1 MAKQDPK
8 NQYNEVVVTTPVLPQ
23 ISVTEESHKYDV
35 PKPQIKVA
43 KQAENTR
50 SGPATAQSNE
60 NTGGVVTPSN
70 IKIKALFSRKHSNAA
85 SKRDGGK
92 SKPSA
97 AYENNVPLPLKRS
110 RECIADT
117 TSPSG
122 QKMGDDESRAST
134 LTRPKG
140 LSKAQNP
147 MYRSVT
153 ELGQRSSHEPPGY
166 MNISKSKTEPDA
178 AASGQTKHASDS
190 ALKAM
195 AGKDAVKPKPRVR
208 MALKKPPLP
217 SKMFKEG
224 TEQPDR
230 EEQESMAARK
240 LTYSP
245 NVVENKGVKKL
256 PRIPRS
262 KTWNS
267 QGNVASLNV
276 PQPSSN
282 YTSIKVNEM
291 DPNSDYMKVLQ

>member
-1 MAKQDPK
+1 M
-8 NQYNEVVVTTPVLPQ
+8 TTPVLPQ
-23 ISVTEESHKYDV
+23 ISVTEELHKYDV

-43 KQAENTR
+43 EQAR
-50 SGPATAQSNE
+50 SGPATAQSDE
-60 NTGGVVTPSN
+60 NPGGVVTPSN

-97 AYENNVPLPLKRS
+97 AYENNVPLPLKTS
-110 RECIADT
+110 RECITDT

-122 QKMGDDESRAST
+122 QKMGGDESRAST

-153 ELGQRSSHEPPGY
+153 ELGQRSPHEPPGY
-166 MNISKSKTEPDA
+166 MNISKSNTEPGAA
-178 AASGQTKHASDS
+178 AASGQTQHTSDS
-190 ALKAM
+190 ALKAT
-195 AGKDAVKPKPRVR
+195 AGKDVVKPKPRVR

-224 TEQPDR
+224 TEQPDK
-230 EEQESMAARK
+230 EEQESMVARK

-245 NVVENKGVKKL
+245 NAAENKGVKKL

-262 KTWNS
+262 KTVTWNS

-282 YTSIKVNEM
+282 YTSIKVSEM
-291 DPNSDYMKVLQ
+291 DPNSDYMKV